1 MKNTSIISML
11 VFTVIAGGCEQDTEE
26 VYQVAEPVMISHS
39 KDSAEV
45 SREVPA
51 EPEVSYATILSVD
64 ENHLAEVQDYLVSS
78 LEEVIRSLEEQ
89 SSSSIYIDEYANE
102 DSRMPALEN
111 LYAAYQ
117 SGFRFGVIN
126 GIKKPVVSM
135 FFPEK
140 YRSKIEGEQW
150 LKGRRAGHD
159 YGVFLLKQYLSDRY
173 DYQFKT
179 E

>member
-1 MKNTSIISML
+1 MKNASIITML
-11 VFTVIAGGCEQDTEE
+11 VFTVIAGGCEQDTDE
-26 VYQVAEPVMISHS
+26 VHQVAEPVVISHS
-39 KDSAEV
+39 KGSAEV
-45 SREVPA
+45 SKKAPA

-64 ENHLAEVQDYLVSS
+64 ENHLTEVQDYLVSS
-78 LEEVIRSLEEQ
+78 LEGVIRSLEEQ
-89 SSSSIYIDEYANE
+89 SNSSIYIDEYADE
-102 DSRMPALEN
+102 DSRMPAPEN

-117 SGFRFGVIN
+117 SGFRFVVIN

-140 YRSKIEGEQW
+140 YRSKVEGEQW

-159 YGVFLLKQYLSDRY
+159 YGVFLLKLYLSDRY
-173 DYQFKT
+173 DYRFKT